1 MDSQKDQKTLRF
13 PDNFIWGAATSSHQ
27 IEGGLIN
34 DWSEWENSKKRILEL
49 KDKGKNPDDFI
60 SGKACNSYELFD
72 EDLKCIEDLNLKAY
86 RFSIDWS
93 RVEPEKGV
101 FSEEGIDYYK
111 SIVKK
116 LKASGVEPFVTIWHW
131 PVPLWLKEEGGW
143 EAKNIVKYFS
153 ALTEKMVSEL
163 NDVTF
168 WITLNEPEIYT
179 MNSYVTGKWPPQK
192 KSIVSALSVYY
203 KLIKAHKEAYDAIKK
218 INPFAQVGIAKH
230 NVFFEANRSS
240 LVNRVLKGLA
250 DWGWNFYFLNKIK
263 NHQDFIGLNHYFHNR
278 INYGFNKNDNELRS
292 DMGWELYP
300 EALFYCLQDLRKY
313 DKPVYITENGLA
325 DREDKYRPW
334 FIRESL
340 KNVNKAIQLG
350 VDVRGYFYWS
360 MLDNFEW
367 AAGWDPK
374 FGLYKVDRK
383 TFKRTPRP
391 SAKVYAEIC
400 RNNEIIIE

>member
-13 PDNFIWGAATSSHQ
+13 PDNFIWGSSTSAYQ
-27 IEGGLIN
+27 IEGGLVN
-34 DWSEWENSKKRILEL
+34 DWSEWEKSEKRIKAL
-49 KDKGKNPDDFI
+49 KKQNKNPDDFI

-72 EDLKCIEDLNLKAY
+72 EDLKCIKELNLKAY

-101 FSEEGIDYYK
+101 FSEEGINYYK
-111 SIVKK
+111 NVVRR
-116 LKASGVEPFVTIWHW
+116 LKENGVEPFVTIWHW

-143 EAKNIVKYFS
+143 EAKNIVKYFT
-153 ALTEKMVSEL
+153 ALTEKVVSEL
-163 NDVTF
+163 EGVTF
-168 WITLNEPEIYT
+168 WITLNEPNIYT
-179 MNSYVTGKWPPQK
+179 LNSYLTGKWPPQK
-192 KSIVSALSVYY
+192 KNIFSCLRVYY
-203 KLIKAHKEAYDAIKK
+203 KLIRAHKAAYAVIKK
-218 INPFAQVGIAKH
+218 INPFAQVGIAAH
-230 NVFFEANRSS
+230 NNFFEAYNNR
-240 LVNRVLKGLA
+240 LVNNIFKSLA

-278 INYGFNKNDNELRS
+278 INYGFNKNENELVS

-300 EALFYCLQDLRKY
+300 EALFHCLEDLRKY
-313 DKPVYITENGLA
+313 GKPVYITENGLA

-340 KNVNKAIQLG
+340 KNVYKAIQLG
-350 VDVRGYFYWS
+350 IDVRGYFYWS

-367 AAGWDPK
+367 AAGYYPK
-374 FGLYKVDRK
+374 FGLYGVDRK

-391 SAKVYAEIC
+391 SAIMYSEIC
-400 RNNEIIIE
+400 KNNEVITE